1 MTDTYMTDDV
11 TPGASALSRRNVL
24 SGIALLGAA
33 GVAYARQPQPA
44 PTKLGKGGLDAIIP
58 KNFANWKFETTS
70 GLVLPPPD
78 ATADRLYDEVLT
90 RVYTRSDGEM
100 VMFLVAYSSVQDGLL
115 QLHRPEVC
123 YPVGGYQLSK
133 TIIQPVVF
141 GDGEKVPAR
150 IFTASS
156 AMRVEQVLY
165 WTRLGSS
172 LPTSW
177 AQQRWA
183 VVVENLNGL
192 IPDGVLVRMSCVEND
207 TEKAYSL
214 LREFASDLAASVSP
228 KARQLL
234 WKVA

>member
-1 MTDTYMTDDV
+1 MSDDV
-11 TPGASALSRRNVL
+11 NPSASALSRRNVL
-24 SGIALLGAA
+24 TGLALVGAA
-33 GVAYARQPQPA
+33 GVAYARQPQPG
-44 PTKLGKGGLDAIIP
+44 PTQLGKAGLDGIIP
-58 KNFANWKFETTS
+58 KNFGNWKFETTS

-90 RVYTRSDGEM
+90 RVYTRSDGGM

-123 YPVGGYQLSK
+123 YPVGGYKLSQ
-133 TIIQPVVF
+133 TVIQPITLAG
-141 GDGEKVPAR
+141 GDRVPAR
-150 IFTASS
+150 AFTASS

-177 AQQRWA
+177 GEQRWA

-192 IPDGVLVRMSCVEND
+192 IPDGVLVRMSCVEQN
-207 TEKAYSL
+207 TEKAYEL
-214 LREFASDLAASVSP
+214 LREFAADLTASVTP
-228 KARQLL
+228 KARKLL
-234 WKVA
+234 WQTA

>member
-1 MTDTYMTDDV
+1 MSDDV
-11 TPGASALSRRNVL
+11 TPSAPALSRRNVL
-24 SGIALLGAA
+24 TGLALIGAA
-33 GVAYARQPQPA
+33 GVAYARQPQPV
-44 PTKLGKGGLDAIIP
+44 PTQLGKAGLDGIIP
-58 KNFANWKFETTS
+58 KNFGNWKFETTS

-90 RVYTRSDGEM
+90 RVYTRSDGQM

-133 TIIQPVVF
+133 TVIQPITLGT
-141 GDGEKVPAR
+141 GDRVPAR
-150 IFTASS
+150 AFTASN

-177 AQQRWA
+177 GEQRWA

-192 IPDGVLVRMSCVEND
+192 IPDGVLVRMSCVEQD
-207 TEKAYSL
+207 SEKAYAV
-214 LREFASDLAASVSP
+214 LREFAADLSVSVTP
-228 KARQLL
+228 KARKLL
-234 WKVA
+234 WQTA

>member
-1 MTDTYMTDDV
+1 MSDEI
-11 TPGASALSRRNVL
+11 TPSASALSRRNVL
-24 SGIALLGAA
+24 TGIALVGAA
-33 GVAYARQPQPA
+33 SVAYARQPQPA
-44 PTKLGKGGLDAIIP
+44 PTQLGKAGLDAIIP
-58 KNFANWKFETTS
+58 KNFGDWKFETTS

-90 RVYTRSDGEM
+90 RVYTRSDGGM

-123 YPVGGYQLSK
+123 YPVGGYQLSQ
-133 TIIQPVVF
+133 TVIQPITLAG
-141 GDGEKVPAR
+141 GDRVPAR
-150 IFTASS
+150 AFTASS

-177 AQQRWA
+177 SEQRWA

-192 IPDGVLVRMSCVEND
+192 VPDGVLVRMSCVEQD
-207 TEKAYSL
+207 TEKAYAL
-214 LREFASDLAASVSP
+214 LREFAADLSGSVTP
-228 KARQLL
+228 KARKLL
-234 WKVA
+234 WETA

>member
-1 MTDTYMTDDV
+1 MSDDV
-11 TPGASALSRRNVL
+11 TPSAPALSRRNIL
-24 SGIALLGAA
+24 TGIALLGAA
-33 GVAYARQPQPA
+33 GVAYARQPQAA
-44 PTKLGKGGLDAIIP
+44 PSQLGKAGLDGIIP
-58 KNFANWKFETTS
+58 KNFGNWKFETTS

-90 RVYTRSDGEM
+90 RVYTRADNEV

-123 YPVGGYQLSK
+123 YPVGGYQLSQ
-133 TIIQPVVF
+133 TVIQPITLVD
-141 GDGEKVPAR
+141 GDKVPAR
-150 IFTASS
+150 AFTASS

-177 AQQRWA
+177 SEQRWA

-192 IPDGVLVRMSCVEND
+192 IPDGVLVRMSCVEQD
-207 TEKAYSL
+207 SEKAYAL
-214 LREFASDLAASVSP
+214 LREFAADLAASVTP
-228 KARQLL
+228 KARKLL
-234 WKVA
+234 WQTA

>member
-1 MTDTYMTDDV
+1 MSDERA
-11 TPGASALSRRNVL
+11 PSASALSRRNVL
-24 SGIALLGAA
+24 TGIALIGAA

-44 PTKLGKGGLDAIIP
+44 PTQLGKAGLDGIIP
-58 KNFANWKFETTS
+58 KNFGNWKFETTS

-90 RVYTRSDGEM
+90 RVYTRADGEM

-133 TIIQPVVF
+133 TVIQPITLAG
-141 GDGEKVPAR
+141 GDRVPAR
-150 IFTASS
+150 AFTASS

-177 AQQRWA
+177 GEQRWA

-192 IPDGVLVRMSCVEND
+192 IPDGVLVRMSCVEQD
-207 TEKAYSL
+207 SEKAYAL
-214 LREFASDLAASVSP
+214 LREFAADLSASVTP
-228 KARQLL
+228 KASKLL
-234 WKVA
+234 WKIA

>member
-1 MTDTYMTDDV
+1 MSDDR
-11 TPGASALSRRNVL
+11 PPSASALSRRNVL
-24 SGIALLGAA
+24 TGLALVGAA
-33 GVAYARQPQPA
+33 GVAYARQPQPG
-44 PTKLGKGGLDAIIP
+44 PTQLGKDGLDGVIP

-90 RVYTRSDGEM
+90 RVYTRSDGQM

-123 YPVGGYQLSK
+123 YPVGGYQLSQ
-133 TIIQPVVF
+133 TVIQPITLAN
-141 GDGEKVPAR
+141 GDRVPAR
-150 IFTASS
+150 AFTASS

-177 AQQRWA
+177 GEQRWA

-192 IPDGVLVRMSCVEND
+192 IPDGVLVRMSCVEQNS
-207 TEKAYSL
+207 EKAYAL
-214 LREFASDLAASVSP
+214 LREFAADLSASVTP
-228 KARQLL
+228 KARKLL
-234 WKVA
+234 WQTA